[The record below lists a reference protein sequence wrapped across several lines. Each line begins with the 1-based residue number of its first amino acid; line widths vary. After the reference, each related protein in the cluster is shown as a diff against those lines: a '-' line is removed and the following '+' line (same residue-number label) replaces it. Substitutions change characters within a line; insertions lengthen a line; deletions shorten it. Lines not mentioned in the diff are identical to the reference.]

1 MLDPCGGA
9 QCATGQRV
17 PALRAM
23 DQLQALD
30 HTVIFGG
37 QGDGAEP
44 ILLSW
49 ESHEE
54 SDYCHRRLV
63 AEWFKR
69 TLGKQV
75 TELKVRN

>member
-1 MLDPCGGA
+1 MRRASWRVYKRLYRAALARLDP
-9 QCATGQRV
+9 
-17 PALRAM
+17 
-23 DQLQALD
+23 
-30 HTVIFGG
+30 HTVWDELNALA
-37 QGDGAEP
+37 DGAEP
-44 ILLSW
+44 ILLCW

-75 TELKVRN
+75 SELKLRN